1 MQKLKLKQIDGVV
14 SPAVSDDWSSL
25 TDQLATAAAVN
36 SKILKEVSGAVG
48 GTLQSVSGG
57 AAESGKYV
65 SAIVQ
70 EGTAVKVTKAALPV
84 TGVTTSNTAGSGT
97 TTKAVVSIALS
108 NGKVVATEKAIAFP
122 AFPLLTIDSADF
134 LAELTLS
141 KVPVVGTSVAVFV
154 NGLMQPPADYSITEG
169 KLSFKD
175 PSHYAKGDTVN
186 VIYLAASV
194 R

>member
-65 SAIVQ
+65 SAVVQ
-70 EGTAVKVTKAALPV
+70 EGTAVKITKTALPV

-108 NGKVVATEKAIAFP
+108 NGKVVATEKVIAFP

-186 VIYLAASV
+186 VIYLAA
-194 R
+194 

>member
-57 AAESGKYV
+57 TAESGKYV
-65 SAIVQ
+65 SAVAQ
-70 EGTAVKVTKAALPV
+70 EGTAVKVTKTALPV

-186 VIYLAASV
+186 VIYLAA
-194 R
+194 

>member
-65 SAIVQ
+65 SAVVQ
-70 EGTAVKVTKAALPV
+70 EGTAVKITKTALPV

-122 AFPLLTIDSADF
+122 AIPSFPTLTINSTDF
-134 LAELTLS
+134 TSEISLTKTPS
-141 KVPVVGTSVAVFV
+141 GSSVMVFV
-154 NGLMQPPADYSITEG
+154 NGLMQPPADYTVSEG
-169 KLSFKD
+169 KLTFKD
-175 PSHYAKGDTVN
+175 PSHFAKGDTVN
-186 VIYLAASV
+186 VVYLAA
-194 R
+194 

>member
-65 SAIVQ
+65 SAVVQ
-70 EGTAVKVTKAALPV
+70 EGTAVKITKTALPV

-154 NGLMQPPADYSITEG
+154 NGLMQSPADYSITEG

-186 VIYLAASV
+186 VIYLAA
-194 R
+194 

>member
-65 SAIVQ
+65 SAVVQ
-70 EGTAVKVTKAALPV
+70 EGTAVKITKTALPV

-122 AFPLLTIDSADF
+122 ASPLLTIDSADF

-186 VIYLAASV
+186 VIYLAA
-194 R
+194 